1 MPELPVSAKSLETL
15 AAQMHYAPEAFV
27 FVQEGLTYTA
37 DKIHGKQTGLS
48 PDRHVTGQELC
59 EGLRELAI
67 TRWGMLAR
75 LVLERWGIF
84 STMDFGRIV
93 YAMISAGLF
102 SKTERDSID
111 DFKNVYDFRKA
122 FDAGY
127 QIKSER
133 VNR

>member
-1 MPELPVSAKSLETL
+1 MPELPVSTKSLETL
-15 AAQMHYAPEAFV
+15 AAQTHYAPEAFV
-27 FVQEGLTYTA
+27 FVQEGLAYTA
-37 DKIHGKQTGLS
+37 DKVHGKKTVLQA
-48 PDRHVTGQELC
+48 DRHVTGRELS

-67 TRWGMLAR
+67 ARWGMLAR

-102 SKTERDSID
+102 SKTDRDTIE

-127 QIKSER
+127 QIESER
-133 VNR
+133 VSR

>member
-1 MPELPVSAKSLETL
+1 MPEPPISAKSIETL
-15 AAQMHYAPEAFV
+15 AAEMHYAPEAFI
-27 FVQEGLTYTA
+27 FVQEGLKYTSDKLHGTKA
-37 DKIHGKQTGLS
+37 DLTS
-48 PDRHVTGQELC
+48 DRHVTGRELS

-67 TRWGMLAR
+67 ARWGMLAR

-102 SKTERDSID
+102 SKTDQDTIE
-111 DFKNVYDFRKA
+111 DFRNVYDFRKA
-122 FDAGY
+122 FDSGY
-127 QIKSER
+127 QIRSER